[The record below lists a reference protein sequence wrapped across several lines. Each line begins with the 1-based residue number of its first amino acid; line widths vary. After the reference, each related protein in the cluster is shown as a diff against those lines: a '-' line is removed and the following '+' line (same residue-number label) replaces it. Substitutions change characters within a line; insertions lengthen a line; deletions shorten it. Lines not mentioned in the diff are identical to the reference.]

1 MRLGCANLPGV
12 ADETNVLKVLAE
24 AVKRVEELFGYIPD
38 GNGWFKDLGARI
50 ATLRGLILEHRPPA
64 VVLFG
69 RRGAGKSSL
78 INALFGAKVA
88 ELGHVKAR
96 TGRGRWFDYQGAR
109 GALTILDT
117 RGFQE
122 GSTPEELDSEPATG
136 APPVVNE
143 IKRKAPDLVLFLAK
157 ASEVDAAIDGDLEAL
172 ERAVADAERYHG
184 VKPPILGVVTHCDLL
199 EPKSVQLHKADLASP
214 EDVEEKLGLVAAAE
228 RALEA
233 KLKGRT
239 LIAGQVQKVIGISSY
254 LSFRQD
260 GSLRGDE
267 RWRID
272 DLSALVY
279 KALPDAGRGVFVRIS
294 RVKSLQEELA
304 INLTRATAAV
314 CAAIAAMP
322 IPLADVVPITSL
334 QVSLIASIAWL
345 SGRSLDAR
353 ASTEFLASVGANVGL
368 AFALREA
375 VRALSKIAFPGGGAA
390 ISAGVAFAGT
400 MALGAAARAYYLR
413 GATIEEARQ
422 LFEEEKLLGPHI
434 DSDPTPQQ
442 EAADRGPADTGE
454 KGEAEEKGEKK
465 GTGEAKSV
473 P

>member
-1 MRLGCANLPGV
+1 L
-12 ADETNVLKVLAE
+12 
-24 AVKRVEELFGYIPD
+24 
-38 GNGWFKDLGARI
+38 FKDLAARI

-78 INALFGAKVA
+78 INALFGARVA

-96 TGRGRWFDYQGAR
+96 TGRGRWFDYEGTR
-109 GALTILDT
+109 GALAILDT

-122 GSTPEELDSEPATG
+122 GSTPEELEATG
-136 APPVVNE
+136 EAPPMVNE
-143 IKRKAPDLVLFLAK
+143 IKRKAPDLVLFLSK

-172 ERAVADAERYHG
+172 ERAIADAERYHG

-199 EPKSVQLHKADLASP
+199 EPKAARLDDPSSASP
-214 EDVEEKLGLVAAAE
+214 EDLEEKLGLVAVAE

-233 KLKGRT
+233 KLKGRP
-239 LIAGQVQKVIGISSY
+239 LLAGQVQKVIGVSSY
-254 LSFRQD
+254 LSFRPD
-260 GSLRGDE
+260 GALRGDE
-267 RWRID
+267 RWRIT
-272 DLSALVY
+272 DLCSLIY

-322 IPLADVVPITSL
+322 IPFADAVPITSL
-334 QVSLIASIAWL
+334 QVSLIAAIAWL

-353 ASTEFLASVGANVGL
+353 AASEFLASVGANVGV

-375 VRALSKIAFPGGGAA
+375 ARALSKITFPGGGTA
-390 ISAGVAFAGT
+390 ISAAVAFAGT

-413 GATIEEARQ
+413 GASIEEARR
-422 LFEEEKLLGPHI
+422 LFEDEKRRDPVEEL
-434 DSDPTPQQ
+434 DPP
-442 EAADRGPADTGE
+442 PAP
-454 KGEAEEKGEKK
+454 
-465 GTGEAKSV
+465 KS
-473 P
+473 PTDERDGKA